1 VRLFS
6 SEGRANR
13 FLASRL
19 SQEKAALMELRTRV
33 EPRARV
39 EPQVWVSCPGGAASR
54 YSHQSLRA
62 ALQLPD
68 SYALLV
74 ARQYQLHQW

>member
-1 VRLFS
+1 
-6 SEGRANR
+6 
-13 FLASRL
+13 
-19 SQEKAALMELRTRV
+19 MELRTRV
-33 EPRARV
+33 EPWARV
-39 EPQVWVSCPGGAASR
+39 ERQVWVSCPGGAASR